1 MVRLRYSVTSR
12 RSPWLAL
19 LVGIATFTAS
29 FGSLTVFAP
38 NWSSS
43 VIRALPAM
51 ALTAVNALVIGQ
63 LALSLTG
70 FFLARRRSREN
81 AQIRTAFD
89 SMAQGLSM
97 FDASERVIICNSQYL
112 AMYELA
118 PRDVKPGTTLSEV
131 LAKRVAKG
139 SFSVDPHQYRLDF
152 LDAYKEGRT
161 TTLEVKST
169 GGRIL
174 LVTNHPIKG
183 GGWITTH
190 EDITERRKSE
200 QQRIAMAQQ
209 EERRTVIESAISAFR
224 KRAENLL
231 KTAVN
236 SAEEMRATAANLF
249 NTSGH
254 TSRRAENAMQISNRA
269 SGNAHTAAAAADQ
282 LSNSVA
288 EINQRLNQ
296 TAEVMRLALGEV
308 HETNHDINGLAQV
321 AQKIGNVVKLIHNIA
336 GQTNLLALNATIEA
350 ARAGDAGRGFAVV
363 ASEVKALAVQT
374 AKATEDISSQILE
387 VQNSTGKA
395 VEAIGRIAHRMG
407 EINSYTSAVA
417 DSIQEQAVATGQ
429 ISQSVASAADGAKM
443 IVSVLS
449 EVTDATVKTQQSA
462 QTVLT
467 ASESVEEMAAKLRS
481 EVEGFLTKVAI

>member
-1 MVRLRYSVTSR
+1 MVRLRYSVTSTR
-12 RSPWLAL
+12 GLWLAL
-19 LVGIATFTAS
+19 LAGLSTFAAS
-29 FGSLTVFAP
+29 FGLLMAFAP
-38 NWSSS
+38 DWARSMTQ
-43 VIRALPAM
+43 AMPGM
-51 ALTAVNALVIGQ
+51 ALTAVVALAIAQ
-63 LALSLTG
+63 LALSLTN
-70 FFLARRRSREN
+70 FILARRQSLEN
-81 AQIRTAFD
+81 AQVRTAFD

-97 FDASERVIICNSQYL
+97 FDASERVVVRNSQYL
-112 AMYELA
+112 AMYELE
-118 PRDVKPGTTLSEV
+118 PDDVQPGATLSEV

-139 SFSVDPHQYRLDF
+139 TFPLDPHQYRLDF
-152 LDAYKEGRT
+152 LQAYQEGRT

-200 QQRIAMAQQ
+200 QQRITMAQQ
-209 EERRTVIESAISAFR
+209 EERRTLIESAISAFR

-236 SAEEMRATAANLF
+236 SAEEMRATAASLF

-254 TSRRAENAMQISNRA
+254 TSRRAESAMQTSNQA
-269 SGNAHTAAAAADQ
+269 SSNANTAAAAADQ
-282 LSNSVA
+282 LSSSVG
-288 EINQRLNQ
+288 EINRRLNQ
-296 TAEVMRLALGEV
+296 TTEVMRLALGEV
-308 HETNHDINGLAQV
+308 HETNQDINGLAQV
-321 AQKIGNVVKLIHNIA
+321 AQKIGNVVKLIHDIA

-395 VEAIGRIAHRMG
+395 VKAIGRIANRMG
-407 EINSYTSAVA
+407 EINNYTSAVA

-449 EVTDATVKTQQSA
+449 EVTDATVETQQSA

-467 ASESVEEMAAKLRS
+467 ASESVEEMAAKLRG